1 MVRVGA
7 ASEQLDVSTIKG
19 QWRKVY
25 EIDLGARAVDLMWQ
39 GARRGPERNG
49 NRFPHVRGPGG

>member
-1 MVRVGA
+1 MSVRA

-25 EIDLGARAVDLMWQ
+25 EIKRGAPADYPVSWDL
-39 GARRGPERNG
+39 RRGS
-49 NRFPHVRGPGG
+49 